1 MRAKPAYLSIV
12 VLAVSMLSIGSASA
26 QTFPSKPI
34 RWIVPFPAGGTG
46 DLLVRTLSPSMVKDL
61 GQNVFADFRPGG
73 EMIIGTELAARAPAD
88 GHTLLFV
95 SNGFTTNAAVRSKL
109 PYDTL
114 RDFSGVARIVTT
126 PLIIA
131 IHPSLPARSLKEML
145 ALARSRPGEITY
157 GSLGQ
162 AGIQTIAM
170 ELLSQSAKVK
180 LVQVPYKGI
189 SPLMVSVLG
198 GHVAIAVTNVPDA
211 MPYIERDK
219 LRAIAVTSANRSP
232 VVPTVPSVAE
242 SGFAGYDIQLWI
254 GAVMASAVP
263 REAINRVSAAIIRAL
278 DSSETR
284 PALEKIGFVASPL
297 KPEQFDAFIRLEV
310 ERNGKIARAANIRL
324 D

>member
-1 MRAKPAYLSIV
+1 MKTKTTWCTL
-12 VLAVSMLSIGSASA
+12 VLVSVWMLSAGSVSA
-26 QTFPSKPI
+26 QPYSSKPI

-46 DLLVRTLSPSMVKDL
+46 DLLVRTLSPSMAKDL
-61 GQNVFADFRPGG
+61 RQNIFADFRPGG
-73 EMIIGTELAARAPAD
+73 EMIIGTELALRAPAD

-114 RDFSGVARIVTT
+114 KDFAGVARIVTT

-131 IHPSLPARSLKEML
+131 VHPSLPVRSLREML
-145 ALARSRPGEITY
+145 ALARTRPGEITY

-170 ELLSQSAKVK
+170 ELLSQSASVK

-189 SPLMVSVLG
+189 APLMVSVLG

-211 MPYIERDK
+211 MPYIEREK
-219 LRAIAVTSANRSP
+219 LRAIAVTSASRSP

-242 SGFAGYDIQLWI
+242 SGFAGYDVQLWI

-263 REAINRVSAAIIRAL
+263 REAINRMSAAIIGAL
-278 DSSETR
+278 DSPEAR
-284 PALEKIGFVASPL
+284 GALEKIGFVASPL
-297 KPEQFDAFIRLEV
+297 NPEQFDAFIRLEV
-310 ERNGKIARAANIRL
+310 ERNGKIARAANIRI